1 MANFY
6 RITGQIR
13 QAIEATSRVNT
24 ITFGNL
30 ADIDLNKQNIYP
42 IAHVT
47 PENCTMN
54 GATSTWSFNISIFDQ
69 VDFNKDDVRDAPVSF
84 HGTDNVQDILNDT
97 ALTFH
102 IWLDE
107 FRRGDRY
114 EDNLQLDGGV
124 TLQSFLET
132 QTNNLAGWS
141 ATISITAPNATT
153 TDGLC

>member
-6 RITGQIR
+6 KITDQIKA
-13 QAIEATSRVNT
+13 AINATNRVNT

-42 IAHVT
+42 IAHIT

-54 GATSTWSFNISIFDQ
+54 GATSTWSYNVSIFDL
-69 VDFNKDDVRDAPVSF
+69 VDFNKDDVRSSPDSF
-84 HGTDNVQDILNDT
+84 HGIDNVQDILNDC

-102 IWLDE
+102 LWLDQ
-107 FRRGDRY
+107 FRRGARH

-132 QTNNLAGWS
+132 QTNSLAGWS
-141 ATISITAPNATT
+141 ASISITAPNATT
-153 TDGLC
+153 TDGIC

>member
-1 MANFY
+1 
-6 RITGQIR
+6 
-13 QAIEATSRVNT
+13 
-24 ITFGNL
+24 
-30 ADIDLNKQNIYP
+30 
-42 IAHVT
+42 
-47 PENCTMN
+47 MN

-132 QTNNLAGWS
+132 QTNSLAGWS
-141 ATISITAPNATT
+141 ASISITAPNAST